1 MNFNN
6 IFSQKNCNLKL
17 KFQERISQRK
27 EYFKTMD
34 KSGKGLITL
43 NDWLDYANKHII
55 EKVTA
60 FYFLGLTSVG
70 IKIITF

>member
-1 MNFNN
+1 
-6 IFSQKNCNLKL
+6 
-17 KFQERISQRK
+17 
-27 EYFKTMD
+27 MD

-60 FYFLGLTSVG
+60 FYCLLNTISETYLPWFDFSWNKNNYFLKTRLKSGSFL
-70 IKIITF
+70 

>member
-1 MNFNN
+1 
-6 IFSQKNCNLKL
+6 
-17 KFQERISQRK
+17 
-27 EYFKTMD
+27 MD